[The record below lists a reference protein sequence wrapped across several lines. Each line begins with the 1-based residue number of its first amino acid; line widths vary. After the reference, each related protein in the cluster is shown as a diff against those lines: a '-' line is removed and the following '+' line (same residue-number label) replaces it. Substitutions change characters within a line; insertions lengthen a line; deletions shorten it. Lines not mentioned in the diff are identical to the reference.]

1 MHLLAFVHRK
11 AWQCSIMNA
20 RLLGPSTWWGP
31 QWLGIIWWFLCAH
44 MYIHMHGVSNKGL
57 PPISFGR
64 TASGAHVV
72 YISGVVWCIQ
82 CVFTL
87 SSGFHASLF
96 NKMAQG
102 GFAASRRSFR
112 QGRVLKKLGALSVT
126 EGDEGYRILCTSSK
140 KSATVTY
147 FSELLPEFNF
157 WGDGGIHVTWRS
169 HGAHMGFICKEECG
183 EILLVWRCE
192 ACD

>member
-1 MHLLAFVHRK
+1 MPVY
-11 AWQCSIMNA
+11 
-20 RLLGPSTWWGP
+20 WGP
-31 QWLGIIWWFLCAH
+31 VLGGAHNGLGIIWWFLCAH
-44 MYIHMHGVSNKGL
+44 MYIHMHGASNKGL
-57 PPISFGR
+57 PISFGR

-72 YISGVVWCIQ
+72 YISGVWCIQ

-102 GFAASRRSFR
+102 GLEASRRTFR
-112 QGRVLKKLGALSVT
+112 QGCVLKKLGALSVT
-126 EGDEGYRILCTSSK
+126 KGDEGYRILCTSSK
-140 KSATVTY
+140 KSAAVTY
-147 FSELLPEFNF
+147 FSELLPEFSV
-157 WGDGGIHVTWRS
+157 WGDGGVHVTWHS
-169 HGAHMGFICKEECG
+169 HGVHMGFICKEECG